1 MQDSTSGE
9 ESKLDEAHNRIYLMP
24 WNATELI
31 VYGLHGNLLPSIP
44 LNSPDEKPWK
54 LPEAALRRSDRTPA
68 MHQKVLRLV
77 ESIDAERDNIY
88 LIIGKLKKR

>member
-9 ESKLDEAHNRIYLMP
+9 ESKLDEAHNRIYLMS

-44 LNSPDEKPWK
+44 LNSTDEKPWK
-54 LPEAALRRSDRTPA
+54 LPEAVFHVDGEKQEMTVRNRKQCTKWKGTSL
-68 MHQKVLRLV
+68 
-77 ESIDAERDNIY
+77 
-88 LIIGKLKKR
+88 